1 MASETKSQKIGVEEA
16 RREIAGGK
24 ATAVDVRS
32 DEEWSEG
39 HVPGA
44 LHLPDGERDSEAG
57 GNFPEEGAR
66 LMVIA
71 KDGKLAGQAAA
82 KLADEGYD
90 AVAVDG
96 GMDDWE
102 SEDFNLQP
110 TPDPDED
117 TELGLS

>member
-1 MASETKSQKIGVEEA
+1 VASETKGETISVEEA
-16 RREIAGGK
+16 RREIAGGN

-44 LHLPDGERDSEAG
+44 THIVDGDVDASADQ
-57 GNFPEEGAR
+57 PEEGAR

-71 KDGKLAGQAAA
+71 KDGKLAVKAASQ
-82 KLADEGYD
+82 LAANGYE
-90 AVAVDG
+90 AVAVEG
-96 GMDDWE
+96 GMDDWV
-102 SEDFNLQP
+102 SEDFPIQP